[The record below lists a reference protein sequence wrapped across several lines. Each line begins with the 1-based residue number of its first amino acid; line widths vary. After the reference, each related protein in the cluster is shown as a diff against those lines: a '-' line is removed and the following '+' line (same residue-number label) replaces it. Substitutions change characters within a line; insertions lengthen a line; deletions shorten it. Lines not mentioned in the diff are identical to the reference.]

1 MQISIIILCAI
12 GGYLWGS
19 ISIARIV
26 TRIASPDKNLNQIEL
41 PDANTGGTF
50 NLKTVGATTAS
61 MVLGPKIGGLIG
73 ILDIFKGL
81 VPTLIIRLIFP
92 DHPYFIILGTAIVV
106 GHIFPL
112 YFGFRG
118 GGGLSPAL
126 GTLLVL
132 DPLGLFI
139 SVILA
144 FILGIFVLKNIA
156 FAVMGG
162 PILFL
167 IWVALRTGNW
177 FLIIFSFIINILLVV
192 AVIPDVKVYLKA
204 QKSGKTDLSSSMDTI
219 PMGQMM
225 KKMMQRWGLSPD
237 GKEKPYTNEK

>member
-1 MQISIIILCAI
+1 MQLLIIILCVI
-12 GGYLWGS
+12 SGYLWGS

-26 TRIASPDKNLNQIEL
+26 THIASPDKNLDQIEL

-50 NLKTVGATTAS
+50 NLKTVGATTVS
-61 MVLGPKIGGLIG
+61 VVLGPKIGGVIG

-81 VPTLIIRLIFP
+81 VPTLIVRLIFP
-92 DHPYFIILGTAIVV
+92 NQAYFVILGTAIVV

-126 GTLLVL
+126 GTFLVL
-132 DPLGLFI
+132 DPFGILI
-139 SVILA
+139 TIILA
-144 FILGIFVLKNIA
+144 FVLGIFFLKNIA

-162 PILFL
+162 PILFV
-167 IWVALRTGNW
+167 IWVSFRTGNW
-177 FLIIFSFIINILLVV
+177 FYIIFSIIINILLLI

-204 QKSGKTDLSSSMDTI
+204 QKSGKTDLSSSMDSI
-219 PMGQMM
+219 PMGQMI
-225 KKMMQRWGLSPD
+225 KKMMLRMGLLR
-237 GKEKPYTNEK
+237 KENE